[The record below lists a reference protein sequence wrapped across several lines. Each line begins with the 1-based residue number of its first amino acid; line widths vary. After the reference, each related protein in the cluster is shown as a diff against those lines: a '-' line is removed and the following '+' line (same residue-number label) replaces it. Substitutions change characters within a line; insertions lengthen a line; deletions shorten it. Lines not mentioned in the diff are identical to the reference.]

1 MNYMT
6 IRNLKHIFIC
16 HEHTNKSSFF
26 CLKIMIELDLN
37 REYSCIRGKKIKHS
51 SAKRIVKKLNVFNS
65 EKYKK

>member
-1 MNYMT
+1 
-6 IRNLKHIFIC
+6 
-16 HEHTNKSSFF
+16 
-26 CLKIMIELDLN
+26 MIELDLN